1 MTAARKTNLKVVSD
15 AVARVTP
22 VRLRPIGVS
31 EIPQVNLSKLI
42 DLGYG
47 RTMRGEVSAAPLWE
61 EPLIDFVQH
70 MRAVK
75 ASPETIRLRSYQIRH
90 VSRYF
95 VKRDP
100 WSVTG
105 RELEAVLGAET
116 WSKSTARSH
125 MNGWRSFYR
134 WAIKSRAYP
143 ITLNP
148 VEDLDEIPK
157 VPGRPRP
164 APIAA
169 VDAAIAAAPERTRLM
184 IYLAVEVGLRRGE
197 ISRVHTRD
205 LFEDSEGLML
215 RVHGKGDKPRE
226 LPLSDRIAA
235 ILSNVPDGWVFPR
248 YYKGH
253 NDGTPA
259 DNHIGAIRVGELV
272 SEVLPDGVKPHMLR
286 HRFGTDF
293 YHATG
298 NDIRATQ
305 EALGHASPATTQI
318 YTEVPKTTMRRG
330 MNAVRQ
336 YG

>member
-1 MTAARKTNLKVVSD
+1 MTAARTTNLKIVSD
-15 AVARVTP
+15 AVARVS
-22 VRLRPIGVS
+22 VSRLRPIGDS

-47 RTMRGEVSAAPLWE
+47 RTMRGEVSAAPDWY

-95 VKRDP
+95 PDRSP

-125 MNGWRSFYR
+125 MNGWRAFYG
-134 WAIKSRAYP
+134 WAIKSKAYP

-148 VEDLDEIPK
+148 VDDLDEIPK

-164 APIAA
+164 ASYAA

-184 IYLAVEVGLRRGE
+184 IYLGVEVGLRRGE
-197 ISRVHTRD
+197 IARIHTRD
-205 LFEDSEGLML
+205 LFHDSEGMML
-215 RVHGKGDKPRE
+215 RVHGKGDKIRE

-235 ILSNVPDGWVFPR
+235 LLAGLPDGWVFPR

-272 SEVLPDGVKPHMLR
+272 SAVLPDGVTTHMLR
-286 HRFGTDF
+286 HRFGSDF
-293 YHATG
+293 YAATG

-318 YTEVPKTTMRRG
+318 YTEVPKSKMRAG